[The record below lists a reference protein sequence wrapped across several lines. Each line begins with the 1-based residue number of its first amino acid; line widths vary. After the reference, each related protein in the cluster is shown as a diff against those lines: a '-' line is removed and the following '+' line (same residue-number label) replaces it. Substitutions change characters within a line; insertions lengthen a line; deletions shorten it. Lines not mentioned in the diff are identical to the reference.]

1 MTTYYIKLNDTY
13 LQVDDRDNPF
23 FSADKVG
30 RLYTTWSE
38 KRAEQL
44 LSILFKGIPYEL
56 FTLEEV
62 ATKYQRRMYVGY
74 DILVWCNDNAWH
86 NKQDLPQLK
95 CKPVIYDTIDDANMN
110 IVSLGNAGKPYVS
123 VVLG

>member
-1 MTTYYIKLNDTY
+1 MATYYIKLNDTY

-23 FSADKVG
+23 FSASRVG
-30 RLYTTWSE
+30 RLYTTTSTE
-38 KRAEQL
+38 RAEQM

-74 DILVWCNDNAWH
+74 DVMVWCNDNQWH
-86 NKQDLPQLK
+86 NKEDLPQLK
-95 CKPVIYDTIDDANMN
+95 CKPTLYDTIDDANMN
-110 IVSLGNAGKPYVS
+110 LASLGNAGKLYVS

>member
-1 MTTYYIKLNDTY
+1 MTTYYIKLNDAY

-30 RLYTTWSE
+30 RLYTTTNTE
-38 KRAEQL
+38 RTKQM

-62 ATKYQRRMYVGY
+62 ATKYQRRMYVGC
-74 DILVWCNDNAWH
+74 DILVWCNDDAWH

-95 CKPVIYDTIDDANMN
+95 CKPVIYDTIDEATNGLACL
-110 IVSLGNAGKPYVS
+110 VGKPHVS
-123 VVLG
+123 VVL

>member
-1 MTTYYIKLNDTY
+1 MTTYYIKLDDAY
-13 LQVDDRDNPF
+13 LQINNLDTPF
-23 FSADKVG
+23 FSTDKVG
-30 RLYTTWSE
+30 RPYTTTSTE
-38 KRAEQL
+38 RAKQM
-44 LSILFKGIPYEL
+44 LSVLFKGIPYEL

-74 DILVWCNDNAWH
+74 DILVWCNDNQWH
-86 NKQDLPQLK
+86 NKEDLPQLK
-95 CKPVIYDTIDDANMN
+95 CKPTLYDTIDDANMN